1 MNWWISLA
9 ALLVVLA
16 LVGCSAAG
24 GRPGEVP
31 NAPYQQDDPR
41 DVSGMH

>member
-1 MNWWISLA
+1 MNWRIELT

-16 LVGCSAAG
+16 LVGCAPIAG
-24 GRPGEVP
+24 GPVQAP
-31 NAPYQQDDPR
+31 TAPYQQDDPR